1 MVALDA
7 AIGMRNPRLIF
18 NRDVLDSLWIAA
30 LAAGV
35 SYVAGFALGWIHAVN
50 PLEAFA
56 VYTSYS
62 CTYLCVKERRFNY
75 PIGALSTAAYCLLFW
90 QQGLY
95 ASMALNAY
103 LTPALLYGWFRWGA
117 DANTRPVTRL
127 QWRWIFGYLAVTA
140 VAFLGAVRIID
151 ALGGS
156 FAITDSII
164 LVGSILAQL
173 LMDNKKVENW
183 VVWFAVDLIAVWEYF
198 ASGLAIAGL
207 QYVFFVANA
216 GWGLATWIRAM
227 RTARSESHE

>member
-1 MVALDA
+1 MVALDT
-7 AIGMRNPRLIF
+7 AIGSRNPRLIV
-18 NRDVLDSLWIAA
+18 NHDVLNSLWIAA
-30 LAAGV
+30 LATGI
-35 SYVAGFALGWIHAVN
+35 SYVAGFAFGWTHSVN

-103 LTPALLYGWFRWGA
+103 LTPALLYGWFRWKA
-117 DANTRPVTRL
+117 DANTRPVTLL

-140 VAFLGAVRIID
+140 VAFVGALWIND

-164 LVGSILAQL
+164 LVGSILAQF

-183 VVWFAVDLIAVWEYF
+183 IVWFAVDVIAVWEYF

-207 QYVFFVANA
+207 QYVFFLANA
-216 GWGLATWIRAM
+216 GWGLAMWIQAM
-227 RTARSESHE
+227 RRARSESPE